1 MKNKILYFIFAQ
13 LLFIAT
19 ANAGPV
25 TLLEDAM
32 ETESLRISLN
42 DDMTGFV
49 QGKICDFCEE
59 LKVAIT
65 PETRAYEKNVEVPLK
80 KAAGRIGRSATVF
93 IDREH
98 TKVTRIKW

>member
-1 MKNKILYFIFAQ
+1 MKNKILNIIFAQ
-13 LLFIAT
+13 LLMLVAV
-19 ANAGPV
+19 NAGAV
-25 TLLEDAM
+25 TSLEDAM
-32 ETESLRISLN
+32 ETDSLRISLN
-42 DDMTGFV
+42 DDNTGFV
-49 QGKICDFCEE
+49 QGRICDQCEE

>member
-1 MKNKILYFIFAQ
+1 MKNKILNFIFAQ

-19 ANAGPV
+19 ANVGAV
-25 TLLEDAM
+25 TSLEDAM
-32 ETESLRISLN
+32 EISSLRISLN
-42 DDMTGFV
+42 DDNSGFV
-49 QGKICDFCEE
+49 QGRICDHCEE

-65 PETRAYEKNVEVPLK
+65 PETRAYENNVEVPLK

-93 IDREH
+93 INREH